1 MRTGGLKAFTSYAE
15 GQAKTN
21 PALRISLL
29 IGFVVLASA
38 FISNTPLVIV
48 IILVFVQ
55 LARSLKLPASKS
67 MIPFSYAAVLSGILT
82 LWRLYKPVVG
92 WRGPMEWQGNRMSFM
107 SQ

>member
-1 MRTGGLKAFTSYAE
+1 LK
-15 GQAKTN
+15 
-21 PALRISLL
+21 ISLL

-38 FISNTPLVIV
+38 FVSNTPLVIV

-92 WRGPMEWQGNRMSFM
+92 WRGAGPLNGGIFNF
-107 SQ
+107 